1 MPPHRHN
8 GDSRRNDESP
18 KAKLNRESLR
28 EAMAVFRYLRP
39 YRALFIIA
47 LVALFVSSVLGL
59 AFPYLTGSLVDGG
72 LQAYLGK
79 PIPQPDFVPADINA
93 IAVLLMGA
101 LALQAAFSFF
111 QSLAFAKV
119 GQRALADL
127 RKDTY
132 ARVIGL
138 PMDFFAQRRVGE
150 LTSRISTDL
159 TQIEEALTFTIPHVL
174 RQLTIL
180 IGGVALIAVTSV
192 KLTLVMMSTFPV
204 LIAVAVLFGR
214 KIRHISSEAQD
225 RLADS
230 GTIVEETLQ
239 GIQNVKAFANER
251 YETRRYSESIA
262 SFLRVVLRG
271 AKYRAAF
278 VSFIIF
284 ALFGAIVLVIW
295 FGARLLQQGEI
306 TVGEL
311 TRFVLYTTFVAGA
324 MGQFAELYSQVQRS
338 VGATQRVRE
347 LLREEPE
354 ITANGDGAAPEIPRL
369 RGEVAF
375 ERISFSYPSRK
386 EVPVLREI
394 SLAAQSGERV
404 ALVGPSGAGKS
415 TLISLLLRFYTPDS
429 GRILVDGKDT
439 ASYPLTALRNQM
451 SIVPQDVLL
460 FGGSIA
466 ENIAYGKPN
475 ATEAEIREAARKA
488 HADEFISAFPEGYQT
503 VVGERGVK
511 LSGGQRQRVAIA
523 RAILKNPAILI
534 LDEATSSLDSES
546 ERLVQEALDVLMR
559 GRTTF
564 IIAHRLATVRT
575 ADKIIVIKEG
585 RVVETGTH
593 EQLQAREDGLY
604 RRLSELQ
611 LI

>member
-1 MPPHRHN
+1 VSAPRNN
-8 GDSRRNDESP
+8 GALLPDDESP

-28 EAMAVFRYLRP
+28 EAAALFLYLRP
-39 YRALFIIA
+39 YRFLFLAALVSLFI
-47 LVALFVSSVLGL
+47 SSALGL
-59 AFPYLTGSLVDGG
+59 VFPYLTGSLVDGA
-72 LQAYLGK
+72 LPALTTALAK
-79 PIPQPDFVPADINA
+79 PSFVPQDINTVA
-93 IAVLLMGA
+93 LLLMAA

-111 QSLAFAKV
+111 QSMAFAKV
-119 GQRALADL
+119 GQCALADL

-132 ARVIGL
+132 ARVITL
-138 PMDFFAQRRVGE
+138 PMNFFAQRRVGE

-159 TQIEEALTFTIPHVL
+159 TQIEEALTFTIPHLL
-174 RQLTIL
+174 RQVTIL
-180 IGGVALIAVTSV
+180 VGGVALIAITSV

-204 LIAVAVLFGR
+204 LIAIAVLFGR
-214 KIRHISSEAQD
+214 RIRRISRQAQD
-225 RLADS
+225 RLADC

-239 GIQNVKAFANER
+239 GIQNVKAFANEA
-251 YETRRYSESIA
+251 YETRRYAQSIA
-262 SFLRVVLRG
+262 QFLRVVLRG

-278 VSFIIF
+278 ISFIIF

-295 FGARLLQQGEI
+295 FGARLLQQHEI

-324 MGQFAELYSQVQRS
+324 MGQFAELYSQIQRS

-347 LLREEPE
+347 LLREQPE
-354 ITANGDGAAPEIPRL
+354 STADTAVAEIPRL

-375 ERISFSYPSRK
+375 QHVSFSYPSRK
-386 EVPVLREI
+386 EVPVLRNV
-394 SLAAQSGERV
+394 SLTAKPGERV

-415 TLISLLLRFYTPDS
+415 TIISLLLRFYSPDT
-429 GRILVDGKDT
+429 GRILIDGKDI

-460 FGGSIA
+460 FGGTIR
-466 ENIAYGKPN
+466 ENIAYGKPD
-475 ATEAEIREAARKA
+475 ASDAEIRKAARQA
-488 HADEFISAFPEGYQT
+488 HADEFISAFPEGYET

-546 ERLVQEALDVLMR
+546 ERLVQDALDGLMR

-564 IIAHRLATVRT
+564 IIAHRLATVRN
-575 ADKIIVIKEG
+575 AHKIVVIKEG

-593 EQLQAREDGLY
+593 EELQTHEDGLY

-611 LI
+611 LIAP